1 MRFILEPGAETSQTL
16 WVPTPGGC
24 GADRRGGQ
32 AEAEVLSGGR
42 QVCPASG
49 KPGGEA
55 SRRAE
60 SSRAAARR
68 MPYFS
73 LLTAWGL
80 LVFARIVRAGADVR
94 ADLEGTV

>member
-32 AEAEVLSGGR
+32 AE
-42 QVCPASG
+42 
-49 KPGGEA
+49 
-55 SRRAE
+55 
-60 SSRAAARR
+60 AAARR